1 MSFAAVFAAVLMLA
15 VPIAVVF
22 AATAQGKVGVAAM
35 EGIARQP
42 EAAGDIGRNLIITLA
57 LIEALVI
64 YALLTF
70 LVLYRNIPAVIE
82 KLGQL

>member
-1 MSFAAVFAAVLMLA
+1 MSFAAVFAAVLGLA
-15 VPIAVVF
+15 VPITAMV
-22 AATAQGKVGVAAM
+22 AAIAQGRVGVAAM

-70 LVLYRNIPAVIE
+70 LVLFGNIPTLIE

>member
-1 MSFAAVFAAVLMLA
+1 MSFAAVFAAVRGLA
-15 VPIAVVF
+15 VPLTAVV
-22 AATAQGKVGVAAM
+22 AAIAQGRVGVAAM

-70 LVLYRNIPAVIE
+70 LVLFGNIPALIE

>member
-1 MSFAAVFAAVLMLA
+1 MSFAAVFAAVLGLA
-15 VPIAVVF
+15 VPITAVV

-70 LVLYRNIPAVIE
+70 LVLFPNIPALIE
-82 KLGQL
+82 KLGQV

>member
-1 MSFAAVFAAVLMLA
+1 MLFAAVFAAVVGLA
-15 VPIAVVF
+15 VPITAVS
-22 AATAQGKVGVAAM
+22 AAIAQGRVGVAAM

-70 LVLYRNIPAVIE
+70 FILFGNIPALIE
-82 KLGQL
+82 KVGQL